1 MVAHRPISGLP
12 SFEEYGAVTVFGG
25 VVRQFLLIDFDNETT
40 AAIDVPVA
48 ASVILGEGGCEEDAD
63 PVGVVVKKLSELTV
77 VASTLGVTAR
87 GVISSEVKGG

>member
-1 MVAHRPISGLP
+1 MK
-12 SFEEYGAVTVFGG
+12 VFGG
-25 VVRQFLLIDFDNETT
+25 VVRQFLLFDFDNETT
-40 AAIDVPVA
+40 VAIDVPVA

-77 VASTLGVTAR
+77 VPSTLGVTAR